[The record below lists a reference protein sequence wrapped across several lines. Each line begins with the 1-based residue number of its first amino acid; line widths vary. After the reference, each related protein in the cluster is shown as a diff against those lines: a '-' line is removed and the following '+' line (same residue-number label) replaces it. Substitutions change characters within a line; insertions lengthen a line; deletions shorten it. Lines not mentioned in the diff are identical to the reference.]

1 MSGIAIAAALVAAL
15 MGGACPC
22 PSYAQTPSAQP
33 GWIAS
38 WATSPQAG
46 EADAEE
52 PLANIDGQTVRQR
65 VRMSIG
71 GTQLRVRL
79 SNELSASPLTIGS
92 ASIAVAKDASTVEP
106 ASLRQLTFGGQ
117 SSVSIPAGAPIL
129 SDPVDLQVAPGAQV
143 GISLFFPG
151 RVTSNTLHSLALKRA
166 VVSTPGDHTRETSI
180 APAAT
185 STSSIAISAVLVPQ
199 ARAQRLLVAFG
210 DSITDGA
217 GSTTDADRSWPA
229 QFAQRVAA
237 ADPGL
242 SVVNAGIAGNQ
253 LSHEGYGAS
262 GLARFDRDVLALP
275 GVTHIVLL
283 EGINDIA
290 APGVKI
296 GSRYFAPPT
305 EVRTA
310 EHVISAYRQLIARAH
325 DHGIKVIG
333 ATLTPFAGN
342 TVPGFYSP
350 QKEAARQTVNAW
362 IRNSHAFDAV
372 IDFDAVLRDAE
383 HPLQLQARFAS
394 RDRLHPNDAGY
405 AAMADAIDVTL
416 FR

>member
-1 MSGIAIAAALVAAL
+1 MSRLSIAAALVAAL
-15 MGGACPC
+15 LGGASPR
-22 PSYAQTPSAQP
+22 PAYAQAASAQP

-38 WATSPQAG
+38 WASSPQVG
-46 EADAEE
+46 EADVDE
-52 PLANIDGQTVRQR
+52 PLANLDGQTVRQR
-65 VRMSIG
+65 VRMSVG
-71 GTQLRVRL
+71 GARLRVRL
-79 SNELSASPLTIGS
+79 SNEFGSSPLTIGA
-92 ASIAVAKDASTVEP
+92 ASIAVATDASTVQP
-106 ASLRQLTFGGQ
+106 DSLRPLTFGGN
-117 SSVSIPAGAPIL
+117 SSVSVPAGAPML
-129 SDPVDLQVAPGAQV
+129 SDPVELAVAPGAQV
-143 GISLFFPG
+143 SISLFFPE
-151 RVTSNTLHSLALKRA
+151 RVASSTLHSLALKHA
-166 VVSTPGDHTRETSI
+166 VVSAPGDHTREPSI

-185 STSSIAISAVLVPQ
+185 STSSIALTAVLVPQ
-199 ARAQRLLVAFG
+199 VRSQRLLVAFG

-229 QFAQRVAA
+229 QFARRVAA

-262 GLARFDRDVLALP
+262 GLARFDRDVLSLP
-275 GVTHIVLL
+275 GVTHLVLL

-296 GSRYFAPPT
+296 GARYFAPPA

-310 EHVISAYRQLIARAH
+310 EQVIAAYRQLIARAH
-325 DHGIKVIG
+325 DHGIKAIG

-350 QKEAARQTVNAW
+350 QKEATRQAVNAW
-362 IRNSHAFDAV
+362 IRNSGAFDAV
-372 IDFDAVLRDAE
+372 IDFDTVLRDAE

-405 AAMADAIDVTL
+405 AAMADAIDIAL